1 MAFLVKYTQAQYE
14 AKLAELEGYHGQLQT
29 HLDTMEGYR
38 EKMYQFWDDENA
50 REVGEALNLQ
60 IRQVHNAM
68 NRTKDMI
75 DFYTRSVTKL
85 EGVNSAVGDAIQS
98 AISILSGLGI

>member
-1 MAFLVKYTQAQYE
+1 
-14 AKLAELEGYHGQLQT
+14 
-29 HLDTMEGYR
+29 
-38 EKMYQFWDDENA
+38 
-50 REVGEALNLQ
+50 
-60 IRQVHNAM
+60 
-68 NRTKDMI
+68 MI